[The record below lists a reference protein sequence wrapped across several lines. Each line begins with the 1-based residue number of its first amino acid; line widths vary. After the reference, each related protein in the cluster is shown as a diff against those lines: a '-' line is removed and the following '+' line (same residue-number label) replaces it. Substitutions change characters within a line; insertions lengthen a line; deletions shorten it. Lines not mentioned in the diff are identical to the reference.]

1 MQYEKAP
8 SDMFFESEIRP
19 EQDGRFLLDSLCE
32 RFTYHSRID
41 WVDRLTRGLVTL
53 NGEVAGVDS
62 IAHRGDKVVYHV
74 ENYSEPEVPTNFT
87 TVFEDDEFLL
97 VAKPAGVPVHH
108 TGRIFYN
115 TFAAIIRRAFDCESA
130 TPMHRLD
137 RDTGGLMLFAKDA
150 STASRFQKNLDRILL
165 RKFYLAVVPA
175 GFPDGPVPDEHH
187 FAKHGRRVSVDKDGF
202 VDCVMPLREDPADPI
217 RLRMHHFYDGKPC
230 HTRFRKLFSVEH
242 PDLGT
247 LDVVEAELLTGRKHQ
262 IRAHLAELG
271 FPIVGDRLYSHGG
284 AYYDKMTRGELGED
298 DYRVL
303 GAHHQMLFAYR
314 VQIRLPY
321 WDEPR
326 EFSSFDFPPDMAQL
340 LAASVDRLKS
350 K

>member
-1 MQYEKAP
+1 MEFSKAP
-8 SDMFFESEIRP
+8 SDMFFESEVRP
-19 EQDGRFLLDSLCE
+19 EQEGRLLLDSLCE
-32 RFTYHSRID
+32 RFTYHSRED
-41 WVDRLTRGLVTL
+41 WIDRLTRGLVTV
-53 NGEVAGVDS
+53 NGAVANVDT

-74 ENYSEPEVPTNFT
+74 ENYSEPEVPTNFS
-87 TVFEDDEFLL
+87 TVFEDDEFLV

-165 RKFYLAVVPA
+165 RKLYLAVVPA
-175 GFPDGPVPDEHH
+175 GFPGVHADEMH
-187 FAKHGRRVSVDKDGF
+187 DGF
-202 VDCVMPLREDPADPI
+202 LDCKLPLREDPNDSI
-217 RLRMHHFYDGKPC
+217 RLRMHYFEDGKPC
-230 HTRFRKLFSVEH
+230 HTRFRKISTVNH
-242 PDLGT
+242 PKLGA
-247 LDVVEAELLTGRKHQ
+247 LDVVEAELMTGRKHQ

-284 AYYDKMTRGELGED
+284 IYYDKMTRGELTED
-298 DYRVL
+298 DFEVL
-303 GAHHQMLFAYR
+303 GAHHQMLYAYKA
-314 VQIRLPY
+314 QILLPY

-326 EFSSFDFPPDMAQL
+326 EFTNEDFPPDMAKL
-340 LAASVDRLKS
+340 FRL
-350 K
+350 

>member
-1 MQYEKAP
+1 MQFSKAP
-8 SDMFFESEIRP
+8 SDMFFESEVRP
-19 EQDGRFLLDSLCE
+19 EQEGRLLLDSLCE
-32 RFTYHSRID
+32 RFTYHSRED
-41 WVDRLTRGLVTL
+41 WVDRLTRGLVTV
-53 NGEVAGVDS
+53 NGTAATVET
-62 IAHRGDKVVYHV
+62 IAHRGDKVIYHV
-74 ENYSEPEVPTNFT
+74 ENYTEPEVPTNFT
-87 TVFEDDEFLL
+87 NVFEDDEFLV

-175 GFPDGPVPDEHH
+175 GFPGVHAAEL
-187 FAKHGRRVSVDKDGF
+187 KDGCL
-202 VDCVMPLREDPADPI
+202 DCTFPLREDPEDSI
-217 RLRMHHFYDGKPC
+217 RLRMHRFEDGKPC
-230 HTRFRKLFSVEH
+230 HTRFKKLFSVQH
-242 PDLGT
+242 PTLGAM
-247 LDVVEAELLTGRKHQ
+247 DVVEAELLTGRKHQ

-284 AYYDKMTRGELGED
+284 VYYDKMTRGELTEED
-298 DYRVL
+298 FSVL
-303 GAHHQMLFAYR
+303 GAHHQMLYAYR
-314 VQIRLPY
+314 VEILLPY

-326 EFSSFDFPPDMAQL
+326 EFKSTDFPPDMSEL
-340 LAASVDRLKS
+340 LGDFLTNL
-350 K
+350 

>member
-1 MQYEKAP
+1 MSAMQFSKAP
-8 SDMFFESEIRP
+8 SDMFFESEVRP
-19 EQDGRFLLDSLCE
+19 EQEGRFLLDSLCE
-32 RFTYHSRID
+32 RFTYHTRED
-41 WVDRLTRGLVTL
+41 WVDRLSRGLVTMD
-53 NGEVAGVDS
+53 GEVANVET
-62 IAHRGDKVVYHV
+62 IAHRGSKVVYHV

-137 RDTGGLMLFAKDA
+137 RDTGGLILFAKDA

-175 GFPDGPVPDEHH
+175 GFPGVHSSDV
-187 FAKHGRRVSVDKDGF
+187 KDGF
-202 VDCVMPLREDPADPI
+202 LDCEFPLREDPSDLI
-217 RLRMHHFYDGKPC
+217 RLRMHRFEDGKPC
-230 HTRFRKLFSVEH
+230 HTRFRKLFSANH
-242 PDLGT
+242 PDLGCV
-247 LDVVEAELLTGRKHQ
+247 DVVEAELLTGRKHQ

-284 AYYDKMTRGELGED
+284 VYYEKMTRGEVSEED
-298 DYRVL
+298 FRVL
-303 GAHHQMLFAYR
+303 GARHQMLYAYK
-314 VQIRLPY
+314 VQIMLPY
-321 WDEPR
+321 WREPR
-326 EFSSFDFPPDMAQL
+326 EFKSVEFPPDMSAVLANSMTL
-340 LAASVDRLKS
+340 L
-350 K
+350 